1 MGNRTEATILVL
13 PNDDPYGVIEFALSS
28 SQVSVAED
36 YLPGFINATYANL
49 TVDRKQGTVGST
61 KVTVLGNFD
70 CCFAEV
76 KEEECYTS
84 CEAASKSFFPFF
96 CFKNFSTMLV
106 FSIFLLF
113 SLPFSCFR
121 FLPFV
126 FSFFLCF
133 LSFFPPTLSLSLS
146 LSLIPSFPFSFSSS
160 QTTELPA
167 KLCKRAKEIA
177 MDHMHLQVFW

>member
-84 CEAASKSFFPFF
+84 CEAASKLFFPFF
-96 CFKNFSTMLV
+96 CFKNFS
-106 FSIFLLF
+106 SIFWFFSSFLSLFLAFVSFSLLF
-113 SLPFSCFR
+113 PFF
-121 FLPFV
+121 FV
-126 FSFFLCF
+126 FFPSFHL
-133 LSFFPPTLSLSLS
+133 LSLS

-167 KLCKRAKEIA
+167 KLCKRAKEIT
-177 MDHMHLQVFW
+177 MDHMHLQAFW